1 LKLTEPETGMFRIIS
16 VKLMSVMNVKRN
28 IQHAICALNLSFV
41 IQYAKPLTS
50 SVSAALANLGLEPSL
65 DGVHRPPRATGLAGH
80 EKDAVF
86 LC

>member
-1 LKLTEPETGMFRIIS
+1 M
-16 VKLMSVMNVKRN
+16 
-28 IQHAICALNLSFV
+28 CAKPFLRHTV
-41 IQYAKPLTS
+41 REPLTS